1 MIGASGIYNFNKS
14 DKIINLK
21 KSYFNKNLGLIC
33 SKIIK
38 KKFLIEYVQNNLKEE
53 VYIDGENY
61 YLCLGEIYDGKY
73 LGEVRN
79 KSKLL
84 YNFNKKNQIK
94 KFARLN
100 GSYIFIIIQK
110 DKVTIGCDQ
119 NSFIPIFYSLENK
132 ILRFSYDINSIID
145 NSDDPIKLDYHNFAS
160 TIMTGGQGFDDSSR
174 ISGIKKLD
182 RGSILQIYANKI
194 IEIKGDIFTYNPKY
208 KSLEKHLNGVSQKL
222 KHAISTRINEM
233 NNIGLGLSG
242 GIDSRVLLAGI
253 KNASNINVTTF
264 IYGKSNFI
272 ESKISKKLSKY
283 FKTKHINYELPDLL
297 HIKTKNDSAFY
308 TGGETPITTNPQIHV
323 FGSLQKSGLEAL
335 TVGSA
340 LDCTAGNAWMLEE
353 FYKFKTKKQLLN
365 TYLNGHVFK
374 FTREKFGNI
383 FKNKKIADEYY
394 DYTYENMKKLLY
406 SIKGDNIAD
415 INSSFFFES
424 RGKRWYN
431 NALVLMLA
439 QNKVLIPFYDKNFL
453 NKLSEIPTELR
464 RNDLFRIKLLKKL
477 DEGSASFDYDTI
489 RSPAWTEPP
498 LNMILKKNMKYLEA
512 SKNQEWFNSGFKNY
526 YSSNTYDA
534 NFFEWICKYKEYQ
547 KYIKNTLINKNSILS
562 NSILNKKYIEHIIKR
577 QIGGD
582 NSNLRTLLILL
593 SLETSSRLFLDKSY
607 HPNSIIKLKT
617 S

>member
-1 MIGASGIYNFNKS
+1 
-14 DKIINLK
+14 
-21 KSYFNKNLGLIC
+21 
-33 SKIIK
+33 
-38 KKFLIEYVQNNLKEE
+38 
-53 VYIDGENY
+53 
-61 YLCLGEIYDGKY
+61 
-73 LGEVRN
+73 
-79 KSKLL
+79 
-84 YNFNKKNQIK
+84 
-94 KFARLN
+94 
-100 GSYIFIIIQK
+100 
-110 DKVTIGCDQ
+110 
-119 NSFIPIFYSLENK
+119 
-132 ILRFSYDINSIID
+132 
-145 NSDDPIKLDYHNFAS
+145 
-160 TIMTGGQGFDDSSR
+160 
-174 ISGIKKLD
+174 
-182 RGSILQIYANKI
+182 
-194 IEIKGDIFTYNPKY
+194 
-208 KSLEKHLNGVSQKL
+208 
-222 KHAISTRINEM
+222 
-233 NNIGLGLSG
+233 
-242 GIDSRVLLAGI
+242 
-253 KNASNINVTTF
+253 
-264 IYGKSNFI
+264 
-272 ESKISKKLSKY
+272 
-283 FKTKHINYELPDLL
+283 
-297 HIKTKNDSAFY
+297 
-308 TGGETPITTNPQIHV
+308 
-323 FGSLQKSGLEAL
+323 
-335 TVGSA
+335 
-340 LDCTAGNAWMLEE
+340 
-353 FYKFKTKKQLLN
+353 
-365 TYLNGHVFK
+365 
-374 FTREKFGNI
+374 
-383 FKNKKIADEYY
+383 
-394 DYTYENMKKLLY
+394 MKKLLY